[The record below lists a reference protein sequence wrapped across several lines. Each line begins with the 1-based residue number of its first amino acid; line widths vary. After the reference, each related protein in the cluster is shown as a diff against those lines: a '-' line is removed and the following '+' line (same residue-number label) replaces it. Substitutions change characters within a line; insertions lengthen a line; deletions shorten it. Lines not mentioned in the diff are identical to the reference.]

1 MSEEFLVVRNVSK
14 AFAGVQALKKVNLT
28 IRRAEIRCLVGE
40 NGSGKSTLI
49 KIISGAEVPDE
60 GEILI
65 NGRSFPRLHP
75 IDSIREGIQVIY
87 QDFSL
92 FPNLS
97 AAENIAFNY
106 LLEQKQ
112 RLVNWKEV
120 YSVAQEALKSINI
133 RIDLNRRVEELS
145 VADRQLIAISRALLH
160 NARLII
166 MDEPTTALTR
176 KEVQSLFR
184 IIKQLQQEGISI
196 LFVSHKLDEVLE
208 ISEKVTI
215 LRNGQNVA
223 DGDRANF
230 DRAKLVFY
238 MTGREIE
245 ESRYQY
251 QNDSRTGEPL
261 LRVENLTCRG
271 SFADVSFAV
280 YPGEIVGITGL
291 LGSGRTELAMA
302 LFGLKPATGGKIY
315 LEGKEVRIR
324 SVQDAI
330 RYGIGYVPED
340 RLTEGLF
347 LPQSIGNN
355 IVVSVIYRLL
365 KKMGLVDPTRKNVQI
380 EQWVRHLKIVT
391 PSPILP
397 VQSLSGGNQQRVVL
411 AKWLATTPKLL
422 VLNGP
427 TVGVDIGSKAEI
439 HKIIRSLAQ
448 QGMGVIIISDDI
460 PEVIQNCNRIL
471 LMKKGRIV
479 EEFRNEQITEEELTR
494 KMIGEGDTGK
504 KPETVVSV

>member
-1 MSEEFLVVRNVSK
+1 MVVRNVSK
-14 AFAGVQALKKVNLT
+14 AFAGIQALKKVNLT

-60 GEILI
+60 GEIII

-112 RLVNWKEV
+112 RLVSWKEI
-120 YSVAQEALKSINI
+120 YTVAREALKNINVK
-133 RIDLNRRVEELS
+133 IDLNRRVEELS

-184 IIKQLQQEGISI
+184 IIKQLQEEGISI

-215 LRNGQNVA
+215 LRNGENVA

-230 DRAKLVFY
+230 DRNKLVFY

-251 QNDSRTGEPL
+251 TGSPDGKEPL
-261 LRVENLTCRG
+261 LRVENLSCRG
-271 SFADVSFAV
+271 SFANVSFAV

-302 LFGLKPATGGKIY
+302 LFGLKPATGGQIY
-315 LEGKEVRIR
+315 LEGKKIRIR
-324 SVQDAI
+324 SVQDAV

-355 IVVSVIYRLL
+355 IVVSVVYRLL
-365 KKMGLVDPTRKNVQI
+365 KKMGLVDPVQKNAQI
-380 EQWVRHLKIVT
+380 ERWVGNLKIVT
-391 PSPILP
+391 PSPLLP
-397 VQSLSGGNQQRVVL
+397 VRSLSGGNQQRVVL
-411 AKWLATTPKLL
+411 AKWLATMPKLL
-422 VLNGP
+422 ILNGP

-439 HKIIRSLAQ
+439 HKIIRSLAE

-460 PEVIQNCNRIL
+460 PEVVQNCNRVL

-479 EEFRNEQITEEELTR
+479 EEFLGDQITEEELTT
-494 KMIGEGDTGK
+494 KMIGAGVTAQ
-504 KPETVVSV
+504 KPEKVASK